1 MLLQIEIKYIGRVL
15 VVVVVRR
22 ELWGVG
28 DLIGGE
34 IGEEGK
40 VNHWAGPTPPPIGH

>member
-15 VVVVVRR
+15 VVVVRR
-22 ELWGVG
+22 EFWGVG

-34 IGEEGK
+34 IGEEGE
-40 VNHWAGPTPPPIGH
+40 VNNWAGPSTRPIGH

>member
-1 MLLQIEIKYIGRVL
+1 MLLQIEIKYIGKVL
-15 VVVVVRR
+15 VLLRR

>member
-15 VVVVVRR
+15 VVVRR

-28 DLIGGE
+28 DLIRGE

-40 VNHWAGPTPPPIGH
+40 VNHWAGLTPPPIGH